1 MLVAY
6 QEGHLS
12 SYILASNPLR
22 INWLMDGKMATK
34 IIVHNV

>member
-1 MLVAY
+1 MFVGY

-12 SYILASNPLR
+12 SYILASNPLS
-22 INWLMDGKMATK
+22 INWLMDGKMAAK